1 MPGMKLAQRMV
12 GIGTE
17 TAFEAAARARALEA
31 QGRHIVHLEIGEPD
45 FDTPVNI
52 RDAAKRALDEGWTHY
67 GPPLGQ
73 PKLREAIAQESKRFR
88 GIDVDPANVVVTPG
102 AKPIMY
108 YAILALIE
116 PGDEVIYPDP
126 GFPIYE
132 SMTRFCGGTPVPYAL
147 REENDF
153 RFDLK
158 ELASLVNIDTKLL
171 ILNSPHNPTGGVL
184 TEMDINGIAIIARD
198 FPNLTIMADEIYGR
212 GIFDGEHVSIASL
225 PDMLERTIILDGF
238 SKAWAMTGWRLGF
251 AILPPAL
258 VDPFSKLIINSVSCT
273 SSFEQMA
280 AVEAVVGPQEVVKK
294 MVEEYR
300 LSALIVEG
308 LNAIP
313 GIRCR
318 RPQGAFYV
326 FPNVADGHERQ
337 PDGRQAAP
345 RRRRMHPFRHRF
357 RPGREGSHPY
367 QLRELAGEPEARPR
381 AHRRRR
387 CEGACGH
394 DRLTQRSAI
403 RQADERMNE
412 SRLRPDNGR

>member
-1 MPGMKLAQRMV
+1 MKLAQRMI

-45 FDTPVNI
+45 FDTPQNI

-116 PGDEVIYPDP
+116 PGDEVVYPDP

-132 SMTRFCGGTPVPYAL
+132 SMTRFTGGTPVPYAL

-153 RFDLK
+153 RFDPD
-158 ELASLVNIDTKLL
+158 ELRSLVTPKTKL
-171 ILNSPHNPTGGVL
+171 IIFNSPHNPTGGVL
-184 TEMDINGIAIIARD
+184 TREDVEAIADIARERD
-198 FPNLTIMADEIYGR
+198 ITVLADEIYGR
-212 GIFDGEHVSIASL
+212 GIFEGEHVSIATL
-225 PDMLERTIILDGF
+225 PGMMERTIILDGF

-280 AVEAVVGPQEVVKK
+280 AVEALNGPQDKVLE
-294 MVEEYR
+294 MVEEFR
-300 LSALIVEG
+300 ARREIIVDG

-313 GIRCR
+313 GFRCR
-318 RPQGAFYV
+318 MPHGAFYV
-326 FPNVADGHERQ
+326 FPNVAGTGMNGSEMADKLLYDGGVCVLSGTAFGQVGKDHVRISYANSRDNLRLALERI
-337 PDGRQAAP
+337 AEVVAKAP
-345 RRRRMHPFRHRF
+345 
-357 RPGREGSHPY
+357 
-367 QLRELAGEPEARPR
+367 AGTTA
-381 AHRRRR
+381 
-387 CEGACGH
+387 
-394 DRLTQRSAI
+394 
-403 RQADERMNE
+403 
-412 SRLRPDNGR
+412 

>member
-17 TAFEAAARARALEA
+17 TAFEAAARGRALEA
-31 QGRHIVHLEIGEPD
+31 KGVHVVHLELGEPD
-45 FDTPVNI
+45 FDTPQNI

-116 PGDEVIYPDP
+116 PGDEVVYPDP

-132 SMTRFCGGTPVPYAL
+132 SMTRFTGGTPVPYAL

-153 RFDLK
+153 RFDPD
-158 ELASLVNIDTKLL
+158 ELRALVTPRTKL
-171 ILNSPHNPTGGVL
+171 IIFNSPHNPTGGVL
-184 TEMDINGIAIIARD
+184 TREDITAIADIARERD
-198 FPNLTIMADEIYGR
+198 ITVLADEIYGR
-212 GIFDGEHVSIASL
+212 GIFEGEHVSIATL
-225 PDMLERTIILDGF
+225 PGMMERTIILDGF

-280 AVEAVVGPQEVVKK
+280 AVEALNGPQDEVKR
-294 MVEEYR
+294 MVEEFR
-300 LSALIVEG
+300 ARRQLIVDG

-318 RPQGAFYV
+318 MPHGAFYV
-326 FPNVADGHERQ
+326 FPNVSGTGMNGSQMADKLLYDGGVCTLSGRAFGQVGKDHIRISYANSQANLKLALERIADVVAKT
-337 PDGRQAAP
+337 PAGAP
-345 RRRRMHPFRHRF
+345 
-357 RPGREGSHPY
+357 
-367 QLRELAGEPEARPR
+367 A
-381 AHRRRR
+381 
-387 CEGACGH
+387 
-394 DRLTQRSAI
+394 
-403 RQADERMNE
+403 
-412 SRLRPDNGR
+412 

>member
-1 MPGMKLAQRMV
+1 MKLAQRMV

-45 FDTPVNI
+45 FDTPANI
-52 RDAAKRALDEGWTHY
+52 REAAKRALDEGWTHY

-88 GIDVDPANVVVTPG
+88 GLDVDPANVVVTPG

-132 SMTRFCGGTPVPYAL
+132 SMTLFTGGTPVPYAL

-153 RFDLK
+153 RFDVD
-158 ELASLVNIDTKLL
+158 ELRSLVTPRTKL
-171 ILNSPHNPTGGVL
+171 IIFNSPHNPTGGVL
-184 TEMDINGIAIIARD
+184 TREDITAIADIARD
-198 FPNLTIMADEIYGR
+198 NDIMVLADEIYGR
-212 GIFDGEHVSIASL
+212 GIFEGEHVSIATML
-225 PDMLERTIILDGF
+225 DMAERTIILDGF

-280 AVEAVVGPQEVVKK
+280 AVEALNGPQDAVKA
-294 MVEEYR
+294 MVEEFR
-300 LSALIVEG
+300 ARRQLIVDG

-313 GIRCR
+313 GITCR
-318 RPQGAFYV
+318 MPHGAFYV
-326 FPNVADGHERQ
+326 FPNVSGTGMNGSEMADKLLHDAGVCTLSGTAFGKVGKDHIRISYANSQSNLKLALERIEEVVSKT
-337 PDGRQAAP
+337 P
-345 RRRRMHPFRHRF
+345 
-357 RPGREGSHPY
+357 
-367 QLRELAGEPEARPR
+367 AGAT
-381 AHRRRR
+381 A
-387 CEGACGH
+387 
-394 DRLTQRSAI
+394 
-403 RQADERMNE
+403 
-412 SRLRPDNGR
+412 